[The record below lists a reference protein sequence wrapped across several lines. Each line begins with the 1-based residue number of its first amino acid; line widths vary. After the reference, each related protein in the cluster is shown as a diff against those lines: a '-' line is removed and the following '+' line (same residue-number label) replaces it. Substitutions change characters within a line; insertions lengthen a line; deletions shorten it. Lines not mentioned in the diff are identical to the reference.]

1 MVVKSSPS
9 VCNPGRGRNWK
20 PYGTH
25 NQGGRYPFPLMTR
38 PSEKPAAHLEVVPAT
53 LEQEPILKNLL
64 ELYSHDFSEFQDLS
78 IGEDGRFGY
87 KYLPL
92 YWSEPDRY
100 PFLVRMNG
108 KLAGFVFVKRGSEV
122 SGREAIWDMAEFFI
136 LRGYRRRG
144 VGTQTAH
151 EIFRRFPGLWEVR
164 VVPSNVSA
172 CHFWA
177 HAVSSFLGGA
187 IHPARVKKDTKLW
200 ELYSFESRPGA
211 EPR

>member
-1 MVVKSSPS
+1 
-9 VCNPGRGRNWK
+9 
-20 PYGTH
+20 
-25 NQGGRYPFPLMTR
+25 
-38 PSEKPAAHLEVVPAT
+38 
-53 LEQEPILKNLL
+53 
-64 ELYSHDFSEFQDLS
+64 LYSHDFSEVQELS
-78 IGEDGRFGY
+78 IGADGRFGY
-87 KYLPL
+87 KCLPL

-136 LRGYRRRG
+136 LRAYRRRG
-144 VGTQTAH
+144 IGTQTAH

-164 VVPSNVSA
+164 VMPSNVSA
-172 CHFWA
+172 CQFWA
-177 HAVSSFLGGA
+177 RAISSFLGGA

-200 ELYSFESRPGA
+200 ELYSFESKPGA